1 MRPGARSSRGD
12 RAQGLRT
19 AIPGRAPRRAAPGVA
34 ARAVPLA
41 FLLAALGGPAT
52 TAAQDIP
59 RPALTAELG
68 QPRIEVGTDFA
79 GADLL
84 VFGTTER
91 PIGPGGDAVV
101 VTGLG
106 PPDDVVVRRRVRW
119 LGLWVNGPSARYR
132 DTPNYYAVAATA
144 PLRDLLDEET
154 RFENRLGLDVV
165 AARLSGLRDP
175 AFREALRDI
184 KAGRAEWREE
194 PRPVAVS
201 GGRLFPAR
209 LAVPATVHTGD
220 YRVAVLLV
228 RGGRV
233 VARQELRFVVERVG
247 AAARVAD
254 VSRSLPL
261 VYGAFCVAVAV
272 VAGWLGSVV
281 FRRG

>member
-1 MRPGARSSRGD
+1 MRH
-12 RAQGLRT
+12 
-19 AIPGRAPRRAAPGVA
+19 AAA
-34 ARAVPLA
+34 LA
-41 FLLAALGGPAT
+41 LLLLALPA
-52 TAAQDIP
+52 AAQDIP

-91 PIGPGGDAVV
+91 PMGPGGDAVV

-106 PPDDVVVRRRVRW
+106 PADDVVVRRRVRW
-119 LGLWVNGPSARYR
+119 FGIWVNGPSARYR
-132 DTPNYYAVAATA
+132 DAPNYYAVAATA
-144 PLRDLLDEET
+144 PIRTLLDEEA

-175 AFREALRDI
+175 VFRDALRDL
-184 KAGRAEWREE
+184 KAGRGEWREE
-194 PRPVAVS
+194 EAPVAVS
-201 GGRLFPAR
+201 GGRLFHAR
-209 LAVPATVHTGD
+209 LAVPPTVHTGD

-233 VARQELRFVVERVG
+233 VARQELRFGVVRVG

-254 VSRSLPL
+254 VSRNLPL
-261 VYGAFCVAVAV
+261 VYGAGCVLLAALM
-272 VAGWLGSVV
+272 GWLGSVV
-281 FRRG
+281 FRRS